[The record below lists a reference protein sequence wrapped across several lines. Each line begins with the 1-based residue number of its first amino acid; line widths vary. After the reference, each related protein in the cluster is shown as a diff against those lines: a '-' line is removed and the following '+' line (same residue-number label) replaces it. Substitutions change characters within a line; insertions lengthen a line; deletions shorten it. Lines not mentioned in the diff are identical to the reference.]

1 MYDMCQTSHSN
12 GSWYQTNVLKIL
24 QNSSQILDPKM
35 VSWWFPIHSVVVL
48 SWGPGGPQEQRNQ
61 PPIHR
66 SAIAPRPAPRCN
78 VFGGRWACELDP
90 GEVTG
95 SASTKKWKKK
105 MAGLVLF
112 QVFDIVLMPSVPSRF
127 VELLAIKPSSTQT
140 SQNCPESRVVWLDC
154 VASHITLICSCLA
167 PLLKQK
173 LCQSRSEVSVIG

>member
-1 MYDMCQTSHSN
+1 MICVKHRTQTAVGIKQMYSKFF
-12 GSWYQTNVLKIL
+12 KIP
-24 QNSSQILDPKM
+24 PK
-35 VSWWFPIHSVVVL
+35 SLIPKWFPDGFLYIPWSCYRGAL
-48 SWGPGGPQEQRNQ
+48 GAPKNSEIN
-61 PPIHR
+61 HR
-66 SAIAPRPAPRCN
+66 SIAPPSLRAQHPGATSSGVAGPANWTLEKWQVRQVPKN
-78 VFGGRWACELDP
+78 
-90 GEVTG
+90 GE
-95 SASTKKWKKK
+95 KKK

>member
-1 MYDMCQTSHSN
+1 
-12 GSWYQTNVLKIL
+12 
-24 QNSSQILDPKM
+24 
-35 VSWWFPIHSVVVL
+35 
-48 SWGPGGPQEQRNQ
+48 
-61 PPIHR
+61 
-66 SAIAPRPAPRCN
+66 
-78 VFGGRWACELDP
+78 
-90 GEVTG
+90 
-95 SASTKKWKKK
+95 

>member
-105 MAGLVLF
+105 WPDWSCFKCLILCWCLPF
-112 QVFDIVLMPSVPSRF
+112 
-127 VELLAIKPSSTQT
+127 
-140 SQNCPESRVVWLDC
+140 RVVSSNCWRSNL
-154 VASHITLICSCLA
+154 VQPKRPKTV
-167 PLLKQK
+167 
-173 LCQSRSEVSVIG
+173 QSPEWSGLTVLHPT